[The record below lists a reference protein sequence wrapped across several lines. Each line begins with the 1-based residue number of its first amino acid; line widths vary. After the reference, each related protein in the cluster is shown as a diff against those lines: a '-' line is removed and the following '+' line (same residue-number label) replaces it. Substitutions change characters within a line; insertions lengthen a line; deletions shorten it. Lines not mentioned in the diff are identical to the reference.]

1 MRGARHGDGTEAV
14 GHPMTASS
22 FRTPVARLALAAVTS
37 VAAVELLLAIL
48 RPEAG
53 PLGVIEIFAPHLAV
67 IGCGLVP
74 LTLLR
79 RSRLGTVAI
88 ASLVVVA
95 GIRFGG
101 DWLSL
106 PRSFAA
112 SDADRLE
119 VATWNLEV
127 QSRPG
132 ATTAATLRGLTT
144 DVIAVQELQSDVA
157 DAIMADADLAAR
169 YPYRILRPRADVLGL
184 GLLSR
189 YPILDATFRVDPA
202 VLEARLQL
210 GPGNQVVVIDAHPL
224 HADLASFGGTRL
236 PVGLDVD
243 QRNADLA
250 TIRSTIDTAMA
261 AGFPVVLLGDLN
273 TAASEP
279 AHDRFVAGLRDAH
292 AEVGQGPGWTW
303 RPIRLEFLGVGVIRI
318 DYVIVSP
325 SIEPLAIGEMC
336 PPIGDHCLVQA
347 ELGIAPGAGSAGS
360 APTH

>member
-1 MRGARHGDGTEAV
+1 MGSKPS

-22 FRTPVARLALAAVTS
+22 LLASVARLAVAVVAS
-37 VAAVELLLAIL
+37 VAAVEWLLAIL
-48 RPEAG
+48 RPETG
-53 PLGVIEIFAPHLAV
+53 PLGVIEIFAPHLAI

-74 LTLLR
+74 FALLG
-79 RSRLGTVAI
+79 RSRLGTLAI
-88 ASLVVVA
+88 ACLVVVA
-95 GIRFGG
+95 GVRFGG

-106 PRSFAA
+106 PRSVAA
-112 SDADRLE
+112 PDADRLR

-132 ATTAATLRGLTT
+132 VTTAAALRGLTA
-144 DVIAVQELQSDVA
+144 DIIAVQELQAEAA
-157 DAIMADADLAAR
+157 DAIVADADLTAR
-169 YPYRILRPRADVLGL
+169 YPYHILRPRADVLGL

-202 VLEARLQL
+202 VLEASLQL
-210 GPGNQVVVIDAHPL
+210 GPGNQIVVINAHPL
-224 HADLASFGGTRL
+224 HADLASLGGTRL

-243 QRNADLA
+243 QRNADLV
-250 TIRSTIDTAMA
+250 TIRSTIDAAIA

-273 TAASEP
+273 TAATEP

-292 AEVGQGPGWTW
+292 AEVGEGPGWTW
-303 RPIRLEFLGVGVIRI
+303 RPIRLEFLGLGLIRI

-325 SIEPLAIGEMC
+325 SIEPLAIGETC

-347 ELGIAPGAGSAGS
+347 ELGLVTGAASAGS
-360 APTH
+360 AITR